1 MPLPMALMLLII
13 MQLDVAQADI
23 TALVSSGSYDP
34 NFTCCGGCSSWK
46 RADSIDGKLALGSRV
61 FIWDFTLKTDPAAV
75 CKLTFPYDPALNEQV
90 GDRRVRSGRLVG
102 TTYPIDHDYDNLC
115 CDQRGQCQLE
125 EEDASGTCHCVK
137 RWGFIG
143 DHCQFSST

>member
-1 MPLPMALMLLII
+1 MALMLLLLQAL
-13 MQLDVAQADI
+13 QLHVAQAAI
-23 TALVSSGSYDP
+23 TALVSPGSYDP
-34 NFTCCGGCSSWK
+34 NFACCGGCSSWK
-46 RADSIDGKLALGSRV
+46 RADSTDGKLALGSRV
-61 FIWDFTLKTDPAAV
+61 FIWDFTLKTDPAPV
-75 CKLTFPYDPALNEQV
+75 CKLTFPYDPTLNEQV

-125 EEDASGTCHCVK
+125 EEDALGTCHCVK